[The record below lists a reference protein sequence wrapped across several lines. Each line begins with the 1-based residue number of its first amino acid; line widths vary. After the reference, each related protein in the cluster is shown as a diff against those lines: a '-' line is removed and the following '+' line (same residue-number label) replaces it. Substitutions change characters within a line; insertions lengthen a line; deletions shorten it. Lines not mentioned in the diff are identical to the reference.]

1 MTLQVVVPSLLLFIL
16 SLFSG
21 IRAPLSGHFRCRS
34 LGLLL
39 VFRAPLSPVDESLR
53 LTVFVTATTLIYQR
67 VSTSHDTSKVDE
79 SSTLFSHEG
88 SGQPFSSNEQGD
100 FSGSGSA
107 IFLEELER
115 EWELNQK
122 RSNARL
128 LTNVSSEDENRER
141 LPSSFFDS
149 ERKPPTSKEP
159 ENLALLSWVTWSPEW
174 DAGSGQGGSGSLQS
188 DDLPI
193 QIIIPE
199 LRQSEDQNTGNTHT
213 WANIW

>member
-1 MTLQVVVPSLLLFIL
+1 MAVFPVLLSSAINSSVV
-16 SLFSG
+16 
-21 IRAPLSGHFRCRS
+21 
-34 LGLLL
+34 
-39 VFRAPLSPVDESLR
+39 ESLS

-67 VSTSHDTSKVDE
+67 VSTSHDSSKVDE
-79 SSTLFSHEG
+79 SSTRFPTLFSHEG
-88 SGQPFSSNEQGD
+88 SGQPLSSNEQGD

-107 IFLEELER
+107 IFLEELDR

-122 RSNARL
+122 HSAL
-128 LTNVSSEDENRER
+128 KKDLQTNVSSEDESGER
-141 LPSSFFDS
+141 LSSTFFDS
-149 ERKPPTSKEP
+149 KHKSAPTKEP
-159 ENLALLSWVTWSPEW
+159 ENSALLSWVTWSPEW

-199 LRQSEDQNTGNTHT
+199 LTVRQSEDQNTGNTHT